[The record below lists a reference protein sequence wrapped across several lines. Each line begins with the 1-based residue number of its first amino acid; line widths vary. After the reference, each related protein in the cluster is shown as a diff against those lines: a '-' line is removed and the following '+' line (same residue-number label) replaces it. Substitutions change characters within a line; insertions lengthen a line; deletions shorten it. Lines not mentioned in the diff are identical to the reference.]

1 MSYDSYYRVPDD
13 AIQELINAELS
24 ENEAPYDFEYMNALA
39 YFRLST
45 YATEEEAKRT
55 YREMVRRCQRNE
67 NVLSNEIGKI
77 NSNYD
82 IIKKYF
88 KHIKWQQNVRD
99 KKVEIQNL
107 MKNAISTENIDR
119 NLEALTNKLKQINN
133 TFYRRIE
140 SERTIAGLNY
150 LYNQYIEALREEY
163 KNVLMYYGNIEL
175 ASNINTLQEFNNFLI
190 NLLNKNKTAF
200 LEELDNENNKYQN
213 DESYRPLLK
222 IIINLINES
231 KAQVQSSSFINEKI
245 KEDISTNLRTRINK
259 LKENYLDIEGT
270 LKYLQEFFAEIE
282 NHELGTKSKSLLD
295 RLNNLQSEEELNKIN
310 DEVEPLE
317 KEAKEYERKKEQ
329 EEIDNYIKGLIS
341 KYNGLIQNASLE
353 ELQELTTKLGKI
365 CELISKG
372 KSLNKDLKYYQ
383 SIETI
388 LDEEKFKISPS
399 GIYIKRKE
407 LYSDETMEIYEI
419 YLFHKD
425 VNKFEV
431 ISLNPHQRFYLEEER
446 FLDITQ
452 EQLVRDY
459 ITIEQFMLGAKKILR
474 GPSLNKTDIKPKIF
488 VPSGKIRFYY
498 YAGIML
504 RLFGVE
510 LEAIYKLYV
519 GITQLQKDESKD
531 IPFDKEIEK
540 ESPEEIQ
547 RIIGMIE
554 KFVKG
559 KSLRKKQLDETKKDS
574 YLDGINPKLYNEI
587 FGVEF
592 NYGNDTS
599 TKPKGGRTRGG
610 NNDLNY

>member
-24 ENEAPYDFEYMNALA
+24 ENEAPNDFEYKDALA

-67 NVLSNEIGKI
+67 NVLSNELGTI

-88 KHIKWQQNVRD
+88 KHIKWQQNVRN

-107 MKNAISTENIDR
+107 MKNAISIENIDK
-119 NLEALTNKLKQINN
+119 NLEALTNKLKQIND

-140 SERTIAGLNY
+140 SERTIVGLNY

-175 ASNINTLQEFNNFLI
+175 DPSINTLQEFNNFLI
-190 NLLNKNKTAF
+190 NLLNKNKLTF
-200 LEELDNENNKYQN
+200 LEELGNEYNKYQN
-213 DESYRPLLK
+213 DKSYRPLLK
-222 IIINLINES
+222 IIIKLINES
-231 KAQVQSSSFINEKI
+231 KAQVQSSSFIDERI
-245 KEDISTNLRTRINK
+245 KEDILTNLRTRINILQK
-259 LKENYLDIEGT
+259 NYLDIEGT

-295 RLNNLQSEEELNKIN
+295 RLNNLQSEEELNQIN
-310 DEVEPLE
+310 NEVEPLK

-341 KYNGLIQNASLE
+341 KYNSLIQNASLE

-388 LDEEKFKISPS
+388 LDEEKTKEEQEQVEKNKINTSTS
-399 GIYIKRKE
+399 GIYIK
-407 LYSDETMEIYEI
+407 LNNSQNTI

-425 VNKFEV
+425 INKLETMRLNS
-431 ISLNPHQRFYLEEER
+431 SLSFGEDD
-446 FLDITQ
+446 FIDITQ
-452 EQLVRDY
+452 EELDKEY
-459 ITIEQFMLGAKKILR
+459 ISLEDFFIRSKKYKNYKNLSGRLKCEILFRHQNITFEYDDSTIK
-474 GPSLNKTDIKPKIF
+474 
-488 VPSGKIRFYY
+488 Y
-498 YAGIML
+498 
-504 RLFGVE
+504 RLFSTT
-510 LEAIYKLYV
+510 LEPVDVIQFVLSP
-519 GITQLQKDESKD
+519 QK
-531 IPFDKEIEK
+531 I
-540 ESPEEIQ
+540 EEIIH
-547 RIIGMIE
+547 RIKKDLERKSKGKQLSRSGEMSKSRPHFWE
-554 KFVKG
+554 KFP
-559 KSLRKKQLDETKKDS
+559 R
-574 YLDGINPKLYNEI
+574 NP
-587 FGVEF
+587 
-592 NYGNDTS
+592 
-599 TKPKGGRTRGG
+599 R
-610 NNDLNY
+610 